1 MRKSIYIVFSIFPFI
16 MMLAAFAVLVKNF
29 LTHKGLLFAIRIF
42 CLISTILC
50 DLRGIS
56 FVSCV
61 GKKTHISDILLKEA
75 IIYEIILCLSYKHFF
90 AMSTMKKAVLKCY
103 KKYLKLCPHIS
114 IERHS
119 IGPF

>member
-1 MRKSIYIVFSIFPFI
+1 
-16 MMLAAFAVLVKNF
+16 MMLAASAVLVKNF

-90 AMSTMKKAVLKCY
+90 CHEHDEKSGFKMLQKISQIMP
-103 KKYLKLCPHIS
+103 PH
-114 IERHS
+114 
-119 IGPF
+119 FN